1 MSMADEL
8 RGIENGFNLLYGRTP
23 EPDHRYDPIRQDQAY
38 QMQLDPMLEPSM
50 NLNGSTNPS
59 ARQMTGQAQP
69 LDEARLRALAGWSQS
84 PEQGGLGVAGP
95 GPAPDRVESL
105 DEHFARQIFPDFK
118 GELSFGDKLRLR
130 DGMMNAIPQMASRR
144 EQVAQQAAQLEEQGR
159 QHDMQ
164 LLEKAM
170 ASPKANVMLEQLS
183 QSPNFRFSKQA
194 GMLSKGLKESDY
206 GSMQAYRQ
214 FIPDDVQE
222 RFMKGELPPHEL
234 SAWIDQARTDAKLN
248 AQEQAKA
255 AIFQRA
261 QNKKPEERTPYEAQ
275 IVEERTAKSDLQRA
289 DIELKNA
296 QAKKAQ
302 REAEMGQPDHS
313 VLNRVHQQL
322 TGGKS
327 YEMGTSDTQSQA
339 LKQYAEMNSQGRTN
353 VQMGTVPALKE
364 QADFYTVKG
373 LENLELEQA
382 PKGMTEGQYRNGPYR
397 QLDDKEK
404 DAVVQY
410 KVAQKTVETMNRVA
424 DQLITAKTPAQA
436 LKQKIA
442 LEAGAY
448 TGRNGLASA
457 YQKDRDA
464 FSSRMA
470 RLVEVGVLTN
480 TDVTRWSD
488 TFGSFG
494 DTVQTLKAKQAL
506 FGEIQDET
514 QRMLK
519 LKLGGKPIT
528 NASRSKLDALLD
540 KANQYRSVEDDANI
554 LFGGAKK

>member
-1 MSMADEL
+1 
-8 RGIENGFNLLYGRTP
+8 
-23 EPDHRYDPIRQDQAY
+23 
-38 QMQLDPMLEPSM
+38 
-50 NLNGSTNPS
+50 
-59 ARQMTGQAQP
+59 
-69 LDEARLRALAGWSQS
+69 
-84 PEQGGLGVAGP
+84 
-95 GPAPDRVESL
+95 
-105 DEHFARQIFPDFK
+105 
-118 GELSFGDKLRLR
+118 
-130 DGMMNAIPQMASRR
+130 
-144 EQVAQQAAQLEEQGR
+144 
-159 QHDMQ
+159 
-164 LLEKAM
+164 
-170 ASPKANVMLEQLS
+170 
-183 QSPNFRFSKQA
+183 
-194 GMLSKGLKESDY
+194 MLSKGLKESDY

-214 FIPDDVQE
+214 FIPGDVQE
-222 RFMKGELPPHEL
+222 RFMNGELPPHEL

-275 IVEERTAKSDLQRA
+275 IVEERTAKSELQRA
-289 DIELKNA
+289 DIELKKA
-296 QAKKAQ
+296 QTAKAQ
-302 REAEMGQPDHS
+302 REAETGPPDHS

-327 YEMGTSDTQSQA
+327 YEMGTPETQSQA
-339 LKQYAEMNSQGRTN
+339 LKQYAEMNAQGRTN

-364 QADFYTVKG
+364 QADFYTMKG

-382 PKGMTEGQYRNGPYR
+382 PKGLTEGQYRNGPYR

-410 KVAQKTVETMNRVA
+410 KVAQKTVDTMNRVA

-528 NASRSKLDALLD
+528 SAARSKLDALLD